1 MLMLTKIMV
10 ENFKSFDGQTE
21 LTMVS
26 SSKIRTKSDHRIK
39 IGSNTRLLK
48 HAVIY
53 GANAS
58 GKSNLVDFMR
68 FLKSTVKMGLPVW
81 STKYF
86 CRNNKENEN
95 RDSTFEIQM
104 EINGKFYAYGFTA
117 RLSERWMT
125 GEWLYELHQNG
136 SSRCI
141 FERESNSKPVLDSS
155 VSLSTEEKRRFDTYA
170 ADFEDNIADLFL
182 TEMNRGKKIA
192 KDSNLQIFKT
202 VYNWIVSHIVIVT
215 PNSRVT
221 DFKYYYEGDSLA
233 LINSLISTFDTG
245 VSNVRIEEIDM
256 GELAK
261 MLPKPIF
268 DDIMEKIKKNMSETG
283 KQTFRMSGRSDTNF
297 FNIEQKGSEEPR
309 ITTIKLRHGKSIYD
323 FDFEDESDGTRR
335 LFDLMD
341 MLLMKDDDV
350 VYIVDELER
359 SLHPKLTEHF
369 MELFSERYKQHK
381 IQLIFTTHES
391 AIMDQELFRR
401 DEIWFIERDENNNSK
416 IYSLDHFKERYDKKL
431 SKAYLEGRYG
441 AIPVFNKFS
450 FGEGE

>member
-1 MLMLTKIMV
+1 MLTKIVV
-10 ENFKSFDGQTE
+10 ENFKSFDDLAE
-21 LTMVS
+21 LTMIS
-26 SSKIRTKSDHRIK
+26 SSKIRTKSDHRIQ

-58 GKSNLVDFMR
+58 GKSNLVDFMQ
-68 FLKSTVKMGLPVW
+68 FFKSTVEMGLPVW
-81 STKYF
+81 CTKYF

-125 GEWLYELHQNG
+125 GEWLYELYQNG

-141 FERESNSKPVLDSS
+141 FERESNCKPVLDSS
-155 VSLSTEEKRRFDTYA
+155 VNLAAEERQRFDIYA
-170 ADFEDNIADLFL
+170 SDFENNIADLFL
-182 TEMNRGKKIA
+182 AEMNRGKKIA
-192 KDSNLQIFKT
+192 EDSNLQIFKT
-202 VYNWIVSHIVIVT
+202 IYNWIISHIVIVT
-215 PNSRVT
+215 PDSRVT
-221 DFKYYYEGDSLA
+221 DFKYYYEEDSLA
-233 LINSLISTFDTG
+233 LINNLISTFDTG
-245 VSNVRIEEIDM
+245 ISNVRIEEIDM

-261 MLPKPIF
+261 MLPKPIL
-268 DDIMEKIKKNMSETG
+268 DDIMEKIKKNIAETG
-283 KQTFRMSGRSDTNF
+283 KQNFRMSGRSDTNF
-297 FNIEQKGSEEPR
+297 FNIEWNGAEEPK
-309 ITTIKLRHGKSIYD
+309 ITTIKLRHGRSIYD

-341 MLLMKDDDV
+341 MLLMKEDDV

-369 MELFSERYKQHK
+369 MELFNERHKEHK

-401 DEIWFIERDENNNSK
+401 DEIWFIERDKNNNSK
-416 IYSLDHFKERYDKKL
+416 IYSLDRFKERYDKKL

-441 AIPVFNKFS
+441 AIPVFSKFS
-450 FGEGE
+450 F